1 MMYFSAN
8 GWQAVLYALIA
19 GLEAGIVMMLATWLK
34 RHCLRWVWMITDA
47 LCGLGIMVLFARAL
61 WQGTEGIIRGYMM
74 VSMLGGML
82 IFRGGP
88 QAILEALFRRK
99 KR

>member
-19 GLEAGIVMMLATWLK
+19 GLEAGAVMMLATGLK
-34 RHCLRWVWMITDA
+34 RHCPRWLWMVTDA
-47 LCGLGIMVLFARAL
+47 LCGFAVIILFAHAL
-61 WQGTEGIIRGYMM
+61 WQGTEGIIRVYMM
-74 VSMLGGML
+74 AGML
-82 IFRGGP
+82 CGMLLFRAGP
-88 QAILEALFRRK
+88 QAILEALFRRI